1 MTLGTRIGAS
11 ALSIMAALAAG
22 EAAAQTLN
30 AQLSSDIRSSRPGVN
45 RDALSD
51 MVALNVAEGLFAIG
65 ERGDIVPMLA
75 ESWTVSDDGTVYTFA
90 LREGRSFH
98 NGAPVTADLVKQSW
112 EAMLAAPDF
121 NCAGFFDGSRGA
133 AVTSIEAPDA
143 QTVVISLAEPDAMF
157 LKHAAQS
164 QCGGMAVTHPDSF
177 TADGDWDHP
186 VGTGPFVFAEWRRGQ
201 NVTLEKFAD
210 YLPLAGEIDGFA
222 GHKEAL
228 VETVNLVVTPDR
240 ATAVAALRGGD
251 LDVVPYLSTAEAA
264 ELQEEEGFVVKSAP
278 HGGMITLL
286 MQTEDPL
293 LSSTEM
299 RQAVAKSLD
308 IPQLVDVA
316 TNGLGTPNA
325 SLVPISSIYHSEVHD
340 QGVGYAPGDVPA
352 LLDAAGYDGQELVIQ
367 TNRRNPINENVAVL
381 AQAMLQMAGINARIE
396 VLEWATQLDRFR
408 SGSFQMSAFNYS
420 NRADPVLAYSAV
432 VDSKTD
438 RGSAIWDDPRAIE
451 LVDETLQTPDGEA
464 RQALFDQ
471 LHELYLEQMPF
482 VMLANNLTVSVNA
495 DYVQGYSGW
504 NGFARLWGVSVEK

>member
-1 MTLGTRIGAS
+1 M
-11 ALSIMAALAAG
+11 
-22 EAAAQTLN
+22 
-30 AQLSSDIRSSRPGVN
+30 N

-75 ESWTVSDDGTVYTFA
+75 ESWTVSEDGTVYTFT
-90 LREGRSFH
+90 LRDGRTFH
-98 NGAPVTADLVKQSW
+98 NGAPVTAELVKQSW

-121 NCAGFFDGSRGA
+121 NCTGFFDGSRG
-133 AVTSIEAPDA
+133 VELVSIKAPDTR
-143 QTVVISLAEPDAMF
+143 TVVMTLAEPDAMF
-157 LKHAAQS
+157 LKNAAQS

-177 TADGDWDHP
+177 AADGSWDHP
-186 VGTGPFVFAEWRRGQ
+186 IGTGPFVFDEWRRGQ
-201 NVTLEKFAD
+201 NLILKKYDEYRPLE
-210 YLPLAGEIDGFA
+210 GEINGFA
-222 GHKEAL
+222 GHKGAL
-228 VETVNLVVTPDR
+228 VDTINLVVTPDR
-240 ATAVAALRGGD
+240 ATAVAALRSGD
-251 LDVVPYLSTAEAA
+251 LDVVPYLSTSEAA
-264 ELQEEEGFVVKSAP
+264 ELKEEDGFVVKSAP

-286 MQTEDPL
+286 MQTEDPV

-299 RQAVAKSLD
+299 RMAVAKALD

-316 TNGLGTPNA
+316 TDGLGTANA
-325 SLVPISSIYHSEVHD
+325 SLVPINSIYHDSV
-340 QGVGYAPGDVPA
+340 QQRSVGYAPEEVPA
-352 LLDAAGYDGQELVIQ
+352 LLEAAGYGGEELVIQ

-432 VDSKTD
+432 VDSKEN

-451 LVDETLQTPDGEA
+451 LVEQTLQTPDGEA
-464 RQALFDQ
+464 RQVLFDK

-482 VMLANNLTVSVNA
+482 VMLANNLNVSVNA
-495 DYVQGYSGW
+495 DYVEGYSTW
-504 NGFARLWGVSVEK
+504 NGFARLWGVSVDK